1 VASTISVWWVLIFFN
16 NCREQLHVLKVTC
29 FFIGTMSYLQQ
40 AHLELRMFNGM
51 DSGGPYSKGG
61 MEEHISWKDC
71 KGQRDSS
78 MVLA

>member
-1 VASTISVWWVLIFFN
+1 
-16 NCREQLHVLKVTC
+16 
-29 FFIGTMSYLQQ
+29 MSYLQQ